1 MDRPVNVTV
10 VIRPARPTDLAGVE
24 KLLGSAGLPL
34 AGVPDHLGR
43 YLIATTAGG
52 IVGTVGVEAYPP
64 VGLLRS
70 AAVSDA
76 QRGRGIGALLVMRA
90 VERARGEGLRA
101 LYLLT
106 TTAADWFPRYGF
118 RRVERTALPVE
129 LNASEELKGA
139 CPDTAVCM
147 ELVL

>member
-1 MDRPVNVTV
+1 MERPVNVTV
-10 VIRPARPTDLAGVE
+10 VIRPARPTDLAGVQ
-24 KLLGSAGLPL
+24 KLLGEAGLPL

-43 YLIATTAGG
+43 YLIAATAGG

-64 VGLLRS
+64 VALLRS
-70 AAVSDA
+70 AAVSDT
-76 QRGRGIGALLVMRA
+76 QRGRGIGALLVTRA
-90 VERARGEGLRA
+90 VERARGEGLCA

-118 RRVERTALPVE
+118 RRVERAALPAE

-139 CPDTAVCM
+139 CPETAVCM